1 VDTDVA
7 RQRLEAERAR
17 LESLREELRIRESET
32 EELGEL
38 SSVDSPAELGT
49 ETFERELRV
58 TTLTMVEEE
67 LREVDDALRRL
78 ADGTYGMCEA
88 CGRPIE
94 EARLQ
99 AKPAARFCVE
109 DQARLERELHPINR
123 AP

>member
-1 VDTDVA
+1 VDIEVA
-7 RQRLEAERAR
+7 RQRLQAERAR
-17 LESLREELRIRESET
+17 LESLREKLRIRESET

-49 ETFERELRV
+49 ETFERELQV

-67 LREVDDALRRL
+67 LHEVDDALRRL
-78 ADGTYGMCEA
+78 ADGTYGICEA

>member
-1 VDTDVA
+1 VDIEVA
-7 RQRLEAERAR
+7 RQRLQAERAR
-17 LESLREELRIRESET
+17 LESLREKLRIRESET

-49 ETFERELRV
+49 ETFERELQV
-58 TTLTMVEEE
+58 TTLTMVEDE

-78 ADGTYGMCEA
+78 ADGTYGMCEV

>member
-17 LESLREELRIRESET
+17 LESLREKLRIRESET